1 MQTVSVWLVP
11 KNISNQ
17 RKKSPSA
24 DPFLTTTTVPWAG
37 CRHGAGRS
45 ARSGAGWCCF
55 GRCKTRFHLKC
66 LNEKFKRKRGFQ
78 GCCHGP
84 SSKFREHSANAST
97 WFIWSLNEVLGSEGF
112 AIGILGVRGQSGV
125 KVSAEHVHNDLGK
138 HKQIALSVLKET
150 KW

>member
-1 MQTVSVWLVP
+1 MKNLRENGDFKGAVTVLAASLG
-11 KNISNQ
+11 S
-17 RKKSPSA
+17 
-24 DPFLTTTTVPWAG
+24 T
-37 CRHGAGRS
+37 
-45 ARSGAGWCCF
+45 
-55 GRCKTRFHLKC
+55 
-66 LNEKFKRKRGFQ
+66 
-78 GCCHGP
+78 
-84 SSKFREHSANAST
+84 ANAST